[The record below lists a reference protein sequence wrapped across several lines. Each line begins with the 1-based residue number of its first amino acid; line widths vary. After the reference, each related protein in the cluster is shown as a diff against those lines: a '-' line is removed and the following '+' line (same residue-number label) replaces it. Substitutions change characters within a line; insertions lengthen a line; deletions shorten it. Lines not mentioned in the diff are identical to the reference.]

1 MRLPCNLRRM
11 ADPKTDP
18 LPDPDRLEGAPHP
31 RETRVLLGQT
41 GPEAEFLRA
50 YRTGRLHH
58 AWMLTGPKGV
68 GKATLAWRL
77 ARFLLA
83 TPPDDGGM
91 FAPPP
96 PETLDIPDTHPI
108 ARRLLQG
115 AEPRHF
121 LLRRGPNDKETAL
134 SQVISIEE
142 VRKMKSFFALSA
154 ADGGARTAIVDSL
167 DEMNTA
173 SANALLKLLE
183 EPPPNVTFFLIAHQP
198 ARLLPTIRSRCREL
212 RLTPLGAQDLADALT
227 QAGGEIAPEDR
238 VPLAELSGG
247 SVGEAF
253 RLTNLDGL
261 KLYAALIRLFASL
274 PRLDRPQALA
284 LSDLAGARGAAETF
298 DLLVTLIDL
307 FLARLARQGVSGQV
321 PPETAPG
328 EGPLLQRLAPDPQ
341 AARAWAELAQS
352 LAARARRGKA
362 VNLDPAAL
370 LMDMLLKVDETAGSL
385 AQR

>member
-1 MRLPCNLRRM
+1 M
-11 ADPKTDP
+11 AQTDP
-18 LPDPDRLEGAPHP
+18 LPEPDRLEGAPHP
-31 RETRVLLGQT
+31 RETRVLFGHAQAVAEVLGAQ
-41 GPEAEFLRA
+41 RS
-50 YRTGRLHH
+50 GRLHH

-68 GKATLAWRL
+68 GKATLAWQL

-83 TPPDDGGM
+83 TPEDDGGM
-91 FAPPP
+91 FAAPPL
-96 PETLDIPDTHPI
+96 ETLDVPATHPV
-108 ARRLLQG
+108 ARRMLQG

-121 LLRRGPNDKETAL
+121 LLRRAPNDKETAL
-134 SQVISIEE
+134 SQVISVDE
-142 VRKMKSFFALSA
+142 VRKMKSFFAMSA
-154 ADGGARTAIVDSL
+154 ADGGRRTAIIDSL

-173 SANALLKLLE
+173 AANALLKLLE

-212 RLTPLGAQDLADALT
+212 RLGPLSPEDLADALT
-227 QAGGEIAPEDR
+227 QAGGDIAPEDR
-238 VPLAELSGG
+238 TALAELSGG

-261 KLYAALIRLFASL
+261 KLYAALIRLFATL

-284 LSDLAGARGAAETF
+284 FAELAAARGAAEVF

-307 FLARLARQGVSGQV
+307 FLARLARHGATGQS
-321 PPETAPG
+321 PLEAAPG
-328 EGPLLQRLAPDPQ
+328 EAQLLARLASDPDTG
-341 AARAWAELAQS
+341 RAWAHLAQS
-352 LAARARRGKA
+352 LSARARRGKA
-362 VNLDPAAL
+362 VNLDPGAL

>member
-1 MRLPCNLRRM
+1 M
-11 ADPKTDP
+11 AMTDP

-31 RETRVLLGQT
+31 RQT
-41 GPEAEFLRA
+41 GTLFGHAGAEAEVLQAFA
-50 YRTGRLHH
+50 SGRLHH

-83 TPPDDGGM
+83 TPDDDGGM
-91 FAPPP
+91 FAAPPP
-96 PETLDIPDTHPI
+96 ASLDIAPDHPV

-134 SQVISIEE
+134 SQVISIDE
-142 VRKMKSFFALSA
+142 VRKMKAFFALTA
-154 ADGGARTAIVDSL
+154 ADGGRRTAIIDSL

-173 SANALLKLLE
+173 AANALLKLLE
-183 EPPPNVTFFLIAHQP
+183 EPPPNVTLFLIAHQP

-212 RLTPLGAQDLADALT
+212 RLSPLPPRDLADALT
-227 QAGGEIAPEDR
+227 QAGGEVAPEDR
-238 VPLAELSGG
+238 SALAELSGG

-261 KLYAALIRLFASL
+261 KLYAALTRLFATL

-284 LSDLAGARGAAETF
+284 LADLAAARGAAETF

-307 FLARLARQGVSGQV
+307 FLARLARFGATGAM
-321 PPETAPG
+321 PPEAAPQ
-328 EGPLLQRLAPDPQ
+328 ESQLLQRLAPHPA
-341 AARAWAELAQS
+341 AARAWADLAQS
-352 LAARARRGKA
+352 LSARARRGKA

-385 AQR
+385 ALR